1 MPRKGRA
8 LEQLV
13 AELERV
19 LGPTDVTIQSPE
31 FIIGRNSG
39 KRREVDV
46 SLRTKI
52 GSSAMFVMIECRD
65 RQGRQDVTWIEQ
77 VAMKQEDVGA
87 NKAVAVCPDGFTK
100 GARQLAAAK
109 GIDLRTIATVTDRE
123 VFAWLLLETIRYRN
137 WNMDY
142 RMIRFGVE
150 GGQGPSL
157 EPEMAAALS
166 STNAGLVPVLV
177 RRSDGNAVSAHDVLN
192 TVPMDEALAGLEP
205 DEQHAVTIAMDVQ
218 GNPPPY
224 QIRTVTGLIDLIGL
238 EVGGF
243 LSYTQAQ
250 LPISRR
256 YEYVD
261 DSGALVQTAEV
272 KVVHQG
278 AELVFGLNATP
289 DKTRHSVTVRR
300 GQDSGPDVIHIQ
312 TNGVYHG
319 VVDEVV
325 ETRGR
330 LTI

>member
-1 MPRKGRA
+1 MIMKQNIWAPRTGIFGSLLDLTCSHFWA
-8 LEQLV
+8 LE
-13 AELERV
+13 AR
-19 LGPTDVTIQSPE
+19 LG
-31 FIIGRNSG
+31 
-39 KRREVDV
+39 
-46 SLRTKI
+46 
-52 GSSAMFVMIECRD
+52 
-65 RQGRQDVTWIEQ
+65 
-77 VAMKQEDVGA
+77 
-87 NKAVAVCPDGFTK
+87 
-100 GARQLAAAK
+100 
-109 GIDLRTIATVTDRE
+109 
-123 VFAWLLLETIRYRN
+123 FAWLLLETVRYRN

-166 STNAGLVPVLV
+166 STNAGLVSVLV
-177 RRSDGNAVSAHDVLN
+177 RRSDGNAVSAHDMLN
-192 TVPMDEALAGLEP
+192 TVPMDEALAGFEP
-205 DEQHAVTIAMDVQ
+205 DEQHAVTIAIDVQ

-224 QIRTVTGLIDLIGL
+224 QIRTVTGLVDLIGL

-300 GQDSGPDVIHIQ
+300 GQDSGPDVIRIQ

-330 LTI
+330 LTMCGALRGAAELRRP

>member
-1 MPRKGRA
+1 M
-8 LEQLV
+8 
-13 AELERV
+13 
-19 LGPTDVTIQSPE
+19 
-31 FIIGRNSG
+31 
-39 KRREVDV
+39 
-46 SLRTKI
+46 
-52 GSSAMFVMIECRD
+52 
-65 RQGRQDVTWIEQ
+65 
-77 VAMKQEDVGA
+77 
-87 NKAVAVCPDGFTK
+87 
-100 GARQLAAAK
+100 
-109 GIDLRTIATVTDRE
+109 
-123 VFAWLLLETIRYRN
+123 
-137 WNMDY
+137 
-142 RMIRFGVE
+142 
-150 GGQGPSL
+150 
-157 EPEMAAALS
+157 
-166 STNAGLVPVLV
+166 
-177 RRSDGNAVSAHDVLN
+177 LN
-192 TVPMDEALAGLEP
+192 TVPMDEALAGFEP
-205 DEQHAVTIAMDVQ
+205 DEQHAVTIAIDVQ

-224 QIRTVTGLIDLIGL
+224 QIRTVTGLVDLIGL

-256 YEYVD
+256 YEYVN